1 MAEFKAATGWVGAF
15 LELGVWFEG
24 GTKGVG
30 GVLHAFARAISA
42 QRPESLYI
50 SVIGNPAFEGPDSA
64 ADWRKKQA
72 DDNPEIGALTREIDK
87 ALGARAESVEILCA
101 RYPLHDFVPVQAKVR
116 GSRYF
121 AQVYVRT
128 GEGQTAV
135 EALSALLGPVADEF
149 EIRAGSKA

>member
-1 MAEFKAATGWVGAF
+1 MAEFKAATGWLGAF

-42 QRPESLYI
+42 QRPESLII
-50 SVIGNPAFEGPDSA
+50 SLIGNPAFEGPDAA

-87 ALGARAESVEILCA
+87 ALGARAKSVEILCA
-101 RYPLHDFVPVQAKVR
+101 RYPLHDFAPVEAKVR

-121 AQVYVRT
+121 ARVHVRT
-128 GEGQTAV
+128 DEGQTAV
-135 EALSALLGPVADEF
+135 EALTALLGPVAGEL
-149 EIRAGSKA
+149 EIRSASGA